1 MFGYLTLLLVLAVSG
16 LGQAMPAI
24 EQRSSAS
31 SPAPFST
38 FTHNPVYYP
47 LQQAPLWRVAYARA
61 IQVQDGSLLLTWEDY
76 PYGENSTNL
85 DTFKILRS
93 VDGGVTWSNLSQ
105 VADTQNGWGMR
116 FRESQS
122 VLLYHSLAKVAQSH
136 TCTS

>member
-1 MFGYLTLLLVLAVSG
+1 MFGYLTLLLVLAVCG
-16 LGQAMPAI
+16 LGRATPVI
-24 EQRSSAS
+24 EQRS

-47 LQQAPLWRVAYARA
+47 LHQAPLWRVAYARA
-61 IQVQDGSLLLTWEDY
+61 IQVQDSSLLLTWEDY

-93 VDGGVTWSNLSQ
+93 VDGGVTWSNFSQ

-116 FRESQS
+116 FRESYS
-122 VLLYHSLAKVAQSH
+122 VLLY
-136 TCTS
+136 